1 MHLTRQTEQVLN
13 NVSPEQYQ
21 ANKVGFNITFQAA
34 LSASMAGTKPSDIQ
48 EISVTATNGGAIIV
62 SNRHLATS
70 LSLLKYTVRTHL
82 DGATYQSLSTQLMN
96 ATTSGMLDNH
106 LHYYAAVYNVSEL
119 ANGTVF
125 ATVTNNLLVP
135 RDASDKL
142 TGAQIA
148 GLVIGI
154 ILCLGLLATC
164 VFFFLA
170 NQKTAETGDKTTTEP
185 AAGAGAGANAST
197 DVEAQA
203 PVNQI

>member
-1 MHLTRQTEQVLN
+1 M
-13 NVSPEQYQ
+13 SPEQYQ

-34 LSASMAGTKPSDIQ
+34 LSASMAGTKPTDIQ
-48 EISVTATNGGAIIV
+48 DISVTATNGGAIIV
-62 SNRHLATS
+62 SGRHLATS
-70 LSLLKYTVRTHL
+70 LSLLKYTVKTHL
-82 DGATYQSLSTQLMN
+82 DGATYESLSSQLLN

-106 LHYYAAVYNVSEL
+106 LHYYAAVFNVSEL

-125 ATVTNNLLVP
+125 ATVTSNLLVP
-135 RDASDKL
+135 RDASDQL

-154 ILCLGLLATC
+154 ILCLGLLATT

-170 NQKTAETGDKTTTEP
+170 NQKKTDAAGKTAEP
-185 AAGAGAGANAST
+185 AAGAGASAST
-197 DVEAQA
+197 DVEAQT